1 MRHWLIFLV
10 SLGMTAL
17 ATPTA
22 ASDASAA
29 RIPILVELFTSE
41 GCSDCPPADAFLQE
55 LDQQPVPGAEMIVL
69 SEHVDYWNHGGWRD
83 PYSSAFFS
91 QRQQVYGSDFALPSV
106 YTPEMVV
113 DGSNQFVGSNQ
124 SAASK
129 AFAKALAV
137 KKIDI
142 RLTATA
148 TGPDEVLR
156 SHVETAVL
164 PKGQKADVYAA
175 IALNHAESHV
185 SGGEN
190 TGRHISHTAVV
201 RNIVKIGSLRENQS
215 FTRDIQLKFPANT
228 DPSNARLVVFIQE
241 PHQGKVLGA
250 TMEPLPTR

>member
-1 MRHWLIFLV
+1 MRLWFIFLV

-17 ATPTA
+17 ATPA
-22 ASDASAA
+22 GASDESAA

-91 QRQQVYGSDFALPSV
+91 QRQQLYASDFALPSV
-106 YTPEMVV
+106 YTPEMVI
-113 DGSNQFVGSNQ
+113 DGSSQFVGSDQ
-124 SAASK
+124 LAANK
-129 AFAKALAV
+129 AFAKALAA

-148 TGPDEVLR
+148 AGPDDVLR
-156 SHVETAVL
+156 SHVETAAL
-164 PKGQKADVYAA
+164 PNGQKADVYAA

-190 TGRHISHTAVV
+190 TGRYISHTAVV
-201 RNIVKIGSLRENQS
+201 RNIVKIGNLRENQS
-215 FTRDIQLKFPANT
+215 FTKDIQLKFPANT
-228 DPSNARLVVFIQE
+228 NPSNARLVVFIQE